1 MIDYPVSARLP
12 IGVFD
17 SGVGGLTAVRAVQSL
32 MPSESVVF
40 LGDTARVPYGSRSPE
55 TIHQFA
61 RQNMDFLLR
70 FHVKAVLA
78 ACGTVSSIA
87 LSDLQDEGIPV
98 CGVLQ
103 PAVERAAALTR
114 SGRVG
119 VIATAASIRNG
130 SFQRALESRGCTA
143 FPAACPDYVLMAE
156 RGQVRPDDPA
166 VRAVTAEYLSGI
178 RDAGVDC
185 LILGCTHFP
194 LFSDA
199 IAEFMGPEV
208 RLINSS
214 LEAAAVLAAR
224 IRENGSAAEGGSG
237 TLQCWVTGEAAPF
250 APLARRFLGTDEA
263 VSIRHT
269 DHLEG
274 GKTV

>member
-17 SGVGGLTAVRAVQSL
+17 SGVGGLTAVRAIRSL

-55 TIHQFA
+55 TIHQYA
-61 RQNMDFLLR
+61 RQNMDFLLK

-87 LSDLQDEGIPV
+87 LSDLQNEGIPV

-103 PAVERAAALTR
+103 PAVDRAVQLTKNHKI
-114 SGRVG
+114 G
-119 VIATAASIRNG
+119 VIATAASIGSG
-130 SFQRALESRGCTA
+130 SFQRALSLRGCSA
-143 FPAACPDYVLMAE
+143 FTAACPKYVLMAE
-156 RGQVRPDDPA
+156 RGQVQPEDA
-166 VRAVTAEYLSGI
+166 VVRAVTAGYLSEI
-178 RDAGVDC
+178 RAAGVDC

-194 LFSDA
+194 WFTEAISD
-199 IAEFMGPEV
+199 FMGDGV
-208 RLINSS
+208 HIINSS
-214 LEAAAVLAAR
+214 FEAASVLAHR
-224 IRENGSAAEGGSG
+224 IREGGCAAECG
-237 TLQCWVTGEAAPF
+237 TGELQCWVTGETAPF
-250 APLARRFLGTDEA
+250 APLAQRFLGAAEA

-269 DHLEG
+269 AHIEER
-274 GKTV
+274 KNV